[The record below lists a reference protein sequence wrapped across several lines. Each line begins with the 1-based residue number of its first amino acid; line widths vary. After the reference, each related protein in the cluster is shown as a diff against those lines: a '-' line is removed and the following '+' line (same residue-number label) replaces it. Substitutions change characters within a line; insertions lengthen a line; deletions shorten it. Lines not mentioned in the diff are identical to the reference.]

1 MNLKTMSKN
10 LRISLYIL
18 VPIIIWMISGQFI
31 AEDTKDEKKLNVVS
45 SVVISISEAALM
57 APTIT
62 LNAAAIS
69 EKRVRVMAKTSGEV
83 MPNNVTQGQWVAKDQ
98 VLCRLGVVELNRTEV
113 KAPFS
118 GFIEKIVKPGNLLNR
133 GETCAV
139 IIELDPITFIAE
151 VPEAEIQQVIKG
163 QKVLIELVTGE
174 SISSNLSFVSKSATP
189 STRSFRVEAQIK
201 NSSGLIRDGITGTMH
216 IITNEILAHKIS
228 PSILLLSDDGIIGI
242 RAVDDDNAV
251 QFIPI
256 KIIEDTQDGVWV
268 TGIPNL
274 TKIIVLGQGFVENG
288 QNVQVTELTTI

>member
-31 AEDTKDEKKLNVVS
+31 AEDTKDEKKLKVVS

-57 APTIT
+57 TPTIT

>member
-1 MNLKTMSKN
+1 
-10 LRISLYIL
+10 
-18 VPIIIWMISGQFI
+18 
-31 AEDTKDEKKLNVVS
+31 
-45 SVVISISEAALM
+45 M

-274 TKIIVLGQGFVENG
+274 TKIIVLGQGFV
-288 QNVQVTELTTI
+288 

>member
-31 AEDTKDEKKLNVVS
+31 AEDTKDEKKLKVVP

-242 RAVDDDNAV
+242 RAVDNDNAV

>member
-1 MNLKTMSKN
+1 MSKN

-31 AEDTKDEKKLNVVS
+31 AEDTKDEKKLKVVS

-251 QFIPI
+251 QFIPV

-268 TGIPNL
+268 TGIPNF

>member
-1 MNLKTMSKN
+1 MSKN

-31 AEDTKDEKKLNVVS
+31 AEDTKDEKKLKVVS

-98 VLCRLGVVELNRTEV
+98 VLCRLGVVELNRTGV

-256 KIIEDTQDGVWV
+256 KMIEDTQDGVWV